1 MSTKIFYKY
10 ELYIPIFDKTFAI
23 MTKTKKTF
31 IGGFLNRIERVG
43 NALPH
48 PALLF
53 AIFAITVLF
62 ASWITSLFGL
72 SVQHPGTGETINVV
86 NLFSTK
92 GIHMILTKMVTNFT
106 SFAPLGIVIVAMLG
120 IGLAERSG
128 LIGAIIRKLV
138 LAAPPK
144 LLTFVLVFAGILSNM
159 ASSVGYVLL
168 VPLGAIIFIAAK
180 RHPIVGMA
188 AAFAGVSGGY
198 SANLMLGTIDPL
210 LAGLSQEA
218 ARIVDPTY
226 IVNPTANYYF
236 MVVSTFVIA
245 AAGTWVTE
253 RIVAPRFGEYT
264 GEIAEEDRKI
274 ERLSKDE
281 KKGIRWAIYVSIA
294 FIAILLWGLI
304 PENGVLRGTDGS
316 LLNSPILKGI
326 VAILFLW
333 AGLAGLLYG
342 IATKKFKSDNDVM
355 GAMADSAKSLGSYIV
370 LVFFAAQFVAYFNWS
385 NLGLVIAVEGANGI
399 MALNLGL
406 IPLMILFVLL
416 SGLLNLVMG
425 SASAKWALL
434 APIFIPMFMLLGY
447 SPELTQVGYRIGDSV
462 TNIISPMM
470 SFFALIIAFIQKY
483 DKNAGIGTVIA
494 TMMPYSIV
502 FFIVWTIMLVI
513 WLFFGFPLG
522 PAGPLVYPS

>member
-1 MSTKIFYKY
+1 MVSKI
-10 ELYIPIFDKTFAI
+10 
-23 MTKTKKTF
+23 KKKRSF
-31 IGGFLNRIERVG
+31 IGGFLNRVERVG

-48 PALLF
+48 PAMLF
-53 AIFAITVLF
+53 AIFALTVLVL
-62 ASWITSLFGL
+62 SWIFNAFGTS
-72 SVQHPGTGETINVV
+72 VAHPGTGESIEVIN
-86 NLFSTK
+86 LLSTE
-92 GIHMILTKMVTNFT
+92 GVHMIITDMVKNFT

-128 LIGAIIRKLV
+128 LIGALIRKLV

-168 VPLGAIIFIAAK
+168 VPLGAIIFIAAR

-198 SANLMLGTIDPL
+198 SANLVLGTIDPL

-218 ARIVDPTY
+218 ARIIDPSY
-226 IVNPTANYYF
+226 FVNPTCNYYF

-245 AAGTWVTE
+245 FAGTWVTE
-253 RIVAPRFGEYT
+253 KLVAPRFGEYT
-264 GEIAEEDRKI
+264 GEVSEEDRRIDK
-274 ERLSKDE
+274 LSKDE
-281 KKGIRWAIYVSIA
+281 KKGIRWSIYVTIVF
-294 FIAILLWGLI
+294 FIIILIGLLPSDGI
-304 PENGVLRGTDGS
+304 LRGTDGS
-316 LLNSPILKGI
+316 ILKSPILKGI

-333 AGLAGLLYG
+333 AGLCGLAYG
-342 IATKKFKSDNDVM
+342 IVTKKFKSDNDVM
-355 GAMADSAKSLGSYIV
+355 AAMADSAKSLGSYIV

-399 MALNLGL
+399 MSLNLGL
-406 IPLMILFVLL
+406 IPLMILFVVL
-416 SGLLNLVMG
+416 SGAINLVMG

-447 SPELTQVGYRIGDSV
+447 SPELTQVCYRIGDSV

-483 DKNAGIGTVIA
+483 DKKAGIGTVVA
-494 TMMPYSIV
+494 TMMPYSVV
-502 FFIVWTIMLVI
+502 FFLIWTIMLVI
-513 WLFFGFPLG
+513 WLLLGLQLG
-522 PAGPLVYPS
+522 PAGPLTYPA

>member
-1 MSTKIFYKY
+1 MAKV
-10 ELYIPIFDKTFAI
+10 
-23 MTKTKKTF
+23 KKKRSF
-31 IGGFLNRIERVG
+31 IGGFLNRVERVG

-48 PALLF
+48 PAMLF
-53 AIFAITVLF
+53 AIFALTVLVL
-62 ASWITSLFGL
+62 SWLFNALGTS
-72 SVQHPGTGETINVV
+72 VAHPSTGESIDVIN
-86 NLFSTK
+86 LLSTE
-92 GIHMILTKMVTNFT
+92 GVHMIITDMVTNFT
-106 SFAPLGIVIVAMLG
+106 DFAPLGIVIVAMLG

-128 LIGAIIRKLV
+128 LIGALIRRLV

-144 LLTFVLVFAGILSNM
+144 SLTFVLVFAGILSNM

-198 SANLMLGTIDPL
+198 SANLILGTIDPL
-210 LAGLSQEA
+210 LAGISQEA
-218 ARIVDPTY
+218 AQIIDPTY
-226 IVNPTANYYF
+226 LVNPTCNYYF

-245 AAGTWVTE
+245 FAGTWVTE
-253 RIVAPRFGEYT
+253 KFVAPRFGEYT
-264 GEIAEEDRKI
+264 GEVSEEDREIKK
-274 ERLSKDE
+274 LSKDE
-281 KKGIRWAIYVSIA
+281 KKGILWSILVSVVFFVI
-294 FIAILLWGLI
+294 ILIGLI
-304 PENGVLRGTDGS
+304 PEDGILRGTDGS
-316 LLNSPILKGI
+316 ILKSPVLKGV

-333 AGLAGLLYG
+333 AGLCGLAYG
-342 IATKKFKSDNDVM
+342 IATKKFKNDSDVM
-355 GAMADSAKSLGSYIV
+355 AAMADSAKSLGSYIV

-406 IPLMILFVLL
+406 IPLMILFVVL
-416 SGLLNLVMG
+416 SGAINLVMG

-447 SPELTQVGYRIGDSV
+447 SPELTQVCYRIGDSV

-483 DKNAGIGTVIA
+483 DKKAGIGTVVA
-494 TMMPYSIV
+494 TMMPYSVV
-502 FFIVWTIMLVI
+502 FFLIWTVMLVI
-513 WLFFGFPLG
+513 WLLIGLPLG
-522 PAGPLVYPS
+522 PAGPLTYPA